1 LVDEMKN
8 NLRNGQ
14 KLLKKQWDIQ
24 IYYNFMI

>member
-1 LVDEMKN
+1 MKN